1 MDAPMGT
8 IACAPTQRDSR
19 SEIPQMRDEIK
30 AAQDIMITGR
40 TMIAT
45 DVIAASIAIVDVSSN
60 EFVTA
65 ATRSSQGPVIPA
77 AFAKAPNDKS
87 ASIAAT
93 STREATRPIEEPHR
107 RSVKAT
113 LGDCVRIP
121 TLSCGQ
127 ASTQSKQNVQSKFPR
142 LAG

>member
-1 MDAPMGT
+1 MDAPIGT
-8 IACAPTQRDSR
+8 NACAPTQSDSR
-19 SEIPQMRDEIK
+19 IEHPQMRDEIN
-30 AAQDIMITGR
+30 AAQDIRITGR
-40 TMIAT
+40 IMIAT
-45 DVIAASIAIVDVSSN
+45 VVIAASTATVDVISN
-60 EFVTA
+60 EFVTD

-93 STREATRPIEEPHR
+93 STREVTRPIDEPHR